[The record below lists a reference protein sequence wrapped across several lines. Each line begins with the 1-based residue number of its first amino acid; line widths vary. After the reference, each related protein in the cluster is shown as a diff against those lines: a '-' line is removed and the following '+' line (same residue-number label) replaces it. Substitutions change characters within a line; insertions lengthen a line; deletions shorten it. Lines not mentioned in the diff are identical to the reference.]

1 MSGKQ
6 PGLAKIER
14 KASLSNRTGV
24 DMETGASTSGR
35 DAVVAD
41 MEKQALLERRGSK
54 TLRAAVAQA
63 PREVRCLWLARG
75 CHDSCRHVPLLVQAC
90 YTIVHSWFSRKFG
103 TGW

>member
-1 MSGKQ
+1 MSGKP

-14 KASLSNRTGV
+14 KTSLTNRTAV
-24 DMETGASTSGR
+24 DMEAGPSTSGR
-35 DAVVAD
+35 EAVVAD
-41 MEKQALLERRGSK
+41 MEKQALLERKGSK

-63 PREVRCLWLARG
+63 PREVRYLQVARG
-75 CHDSCRHVPLLVQAC
+75 CRDSCRHGPVLVQAC